1 MHQSG
6 GTTLCSLMG
15 LQRRD
20 KRAPGVTPQ
29 GGSAP
34 GPPSSSVLPGD
45 WELRFLSLAQ
55 NIKVGQAVGDR
66 SESSKAT
73 GETFSAV
80 LSKWDRRWF
89 RHGVSG
95 RRGLLVPCSHGPG
108 FAHTSGRKPLASN
121 RERSIRE
128 RGFEVPLLL
137 PRMPASLAQGHLR
150 TASLVNSRRGR
161 KDSVPSSL
169 PRASPSPETSHTTWD
184 LFFGTAEMGQASS
197 SFRRHARPPRC
208 PRGHSAAP
216 LAEQE
221 AGHGP
226 HTVFQ
231 KEPADTG
238 GRGDGSARG
247 GGARRSRQKPGR
259 EAGDRRVSEPPQG
272 TNGLSSAAGGRRV
285 SVISSRP
292 PACCALFRRLQRT
305 GREPAG
311 EASRFRGRMPSV
323 TLVPAPPVQLLS
335 GHWTERDGHT
345 GTSDRSSTGTAG
357 RGRCS
362 AELPRDQGARRR
374 GPAGTS
380 CLQGEGFAKH
390 R

>member
-1 MHQSG
+1 MA
-6 GTTLCSLMG
+6 
-15 LQRRD
+15 
-20 KRAPGVTPQ
+20 APLAPRPQ
-29 GGSAP
+29 
-34 GPPSSSVLPGD
+34 SVLPGD

-66 SESSKAT
+66 SESSEAT
-73 GETFSAV
+73 GEAFSAV

-108 FAHTSGRKPLASN
+108 FAHTSGRKPLTSN

-169 PRASPSPETSHTTWD
+169 PRASPSPETSPATWD
-184 LFFGTAEMGQASS
+184 SSFGTAEKGQASS

-221 AGHGP
+221 AGRGP
-226 HTVFQ
+226 HAVFQ

-238 GRGDGSARG
+238 GRGVGSARG
-247 GGARRSRQKPGR
+247 GRQEKPPEARERGR
-259 EAGDRRVSEPPQG
+259 GQE
-272 TNGLSSAAGGRRV
+272 GLRAAAGNQR
-285 SVISSRP
+285 SV
-292 PACCALFRRLQRT
+292 L
-305 GREPAG
+305 
-311 EASRFRGRMPSV
+311 RG
-323 TLVPAPPVQLLS
+323 
-335 GHWTERDGHT
+335 
-345 GTSDRSSTGTAG
+345 
-357 RGRCS
+357 
-362 AELPRDQGARRR
+362 R
-374 GPAGTS
+374 GPARVCHFEPPARLLHFVPAAPADGT
-380 CLQGEGFAKH
+380 
-390 R
+390 